1 MSLLTQP
8 PLLAVVSRV
17 SCPHCRLIL
26 SRNKPL
32 RCFDV
37 TLPLGAAAW
46 LVRILYWYP
55 PSCPRRVSSCLYFV
69 GDEFGTYYDIHS
81 GHSLRMASAI
91 LQPCNLSGRL
101 KRDRARPPLL
111 TLQSTAPLSGFILTE
126 GSHCITSKLSDG
138 RKHARNNT
146 RPRFILSCMTS
157 SRTIDRLSSVCYH
170 HHRSERWMG
179 SLPSALLS
187 ERQAYALCGMPVDLV

>member
-55 PSCPRRVSSCLYFV
+55 PSCLRRVSSCLYFV

-101 KRDRARPPLL
+101 QRDRARPPLL

-126 GSHCITSKLSDG
+126 GSHHLE
-138 RKHARNNT
+138 ARRRT
-146 RPRFILSCMTS
+146 RACAHEYRPRFILSCMTS
-157 SRTIDRLSSVCYH
+157 PRAIDRLSSVCYH